1 LDPSWN
7 PDQMHWV
14 ALAYDKSTYRVLQ
27 AIQIS
32 VK

>member
-1 LDPSWN
+1 
-7 PDQMHWV
+7 MHWV

-27 AIQIS
+27 ALQIS